1 MLAKQDGEIYF
12 QQSLIQEK
20 KNFIEYCSGTF
31 NDYQKNLSS
40 IDLEIEAIILV
51 LEKFQ
56 LFLNQE
62 QYTLRTDCENIKKF
76 FKLSTKRWIKF
87 QNSLIG
93 FKPKFEHIKGK
104 NNILAHWLSR
114 QIINN
119 VNNTND

>member
-1 MLAKQDGEIYF
+1 MGRYTFAVTNIGE
-12 QQSLIQEK
+12 EK
-20 KNFIEYCSGTF
+20 LRRYCSETF

-40 IDLEIEAIILV
+40 TNVEIEAIILV

-62 QYTLRTDCENIKKF
+62 QFTLKTNFENIKNF
-76 FKLSTKRWIKF
+76 FENKNSSKLSTKRWIRF
-87 QNSLIG
+87 QNCLIG

-104 NNILAHWLSR
+104 DNILADWLSK

-119 VNNTND
+119 VDNAND